1 MDLKLRKFAKFVD
14 KTFIEGGKKAKEPVL
29 LVSVAA
35 VIENPW
41 AGKGFV
47 EDLKPEILDLAPQLG
62 DLLVPELTKE
72 IGSGEKILAYG
83 KAAMVGLNGEIEHAS
98 AFIHTLRFGNKFRDA
113 VGGTSYLSFTNTRGP
128 ARSKISI
135 PMMHKT
141 DSGLRPYYLT
151 HEFTI
156 HDAPF
161 DNEIVIAIGG
171 ASSGRAHARTG
182 DRYQDMKEMGI
193 EPK

>member
-1 MDLKLRKFAKFVD
+1 MKLELRKFAKFVD
-14 KTFIEGGKKAKEPVL
+14 KTFIEGEKEAKDPVL

-35 VIENPW
+35 VIKNPW
-41 AGKGFV
+41 TGKGFV
-47 EDLKPEILDLAPQLG
+47 ENLKPEILELAPKLG
-62 DLLVPELTKE
+62 DILVPELIKE
-72 IGSGEKILAYG
+72 IGSGDKILAYG

-128 ARSKISI
+128 AGSKVSL
-135 PMMHKT
+135 PMMHKN
-141 DSGLRPYYLT
+141 DAGLRPYYLT

-156 HDAPF
+156 HDAPC
-161 DNEIVIAIGG
+161 DDEIIIAIGG

-193 EPK
+193 KP

>member
-1 MDLKLRKFAKFVD
+1 MELKLRKFVKFVD

-35 VIENPW
+35 VIQNPW

-47 EDLKPEILDLAPQLG
+47 ENLKPEILDLAPKLG
-62 DLLVPELTKE
+62 DILVPELIKE
-72 IGSGEKILAYG
+72 LGSSEKILAYG
-83 KAAMVGLNGEIEHAS
+83 KASMVGLNGEIEHAS
-98 AFIHTLRFGNKFRDA
+98 AFIHTLRFGNKFREA
-113 VGGTSYLSFTNTRGP
+113 VGGTAYLSFTNTRGP
-128 ARSKISI
+128 AGSKISL

-141 DSGLRPYYLT
+141 DAGLRPYYLT

-156 HDAPF
+156 HDAPNE
-161 DNEIVIAIGG
+161 DEIVVAIGG
-171 ASSGRAHARTG
+171 APTSRAHPRTG

>member
-1 MDLKLRKFAKFVD
+1 MDLKLRKFTKFVD

-47 EDLKPEILDLAPQLG
+47 EDLKPAILDLAPQLG

-113 VGGTSYLSFTNTRGP
+113 VDGTSYLSFTNTRGP
-128 ARSKISI
+128 AGAKISI

-141 DSGLRPYYLT
+141 DAGLRPFYLT

-156 HDAPF
+156 HDAPNE
-161 DNEIVIAIGG
+161 DEIVVAIGG
-171 ASSGRAHARTG
+171 APTGRAHARTG

-193 EPK
+193 DN